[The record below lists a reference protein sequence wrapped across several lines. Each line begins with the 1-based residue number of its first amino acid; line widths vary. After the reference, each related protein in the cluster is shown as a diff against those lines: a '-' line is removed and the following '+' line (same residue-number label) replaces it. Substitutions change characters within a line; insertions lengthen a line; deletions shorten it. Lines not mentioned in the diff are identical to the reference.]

1 MPAIARWSRGGGRPF
16 PPLSEA
22 GPTADPGVVAC
33 GWLPVGWGGGGVD
46 YSLYMFEYKDISLKL

>member
-33 GWLPVGWGGGGVD
+33 GWLLVGGGGGELLCV
-46 YSLYMFEYKDISLKL
+46 SLPMSYTTTTP